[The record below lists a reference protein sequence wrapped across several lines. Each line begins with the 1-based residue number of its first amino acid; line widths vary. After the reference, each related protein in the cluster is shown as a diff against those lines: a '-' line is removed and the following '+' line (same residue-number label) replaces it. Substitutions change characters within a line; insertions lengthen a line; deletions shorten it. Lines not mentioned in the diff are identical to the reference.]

1 MWLDVPIFNAGI
13 INTKLEAN
21 RETRHEEMFQV
32 NYLFTVLLDTLLFPM
47 LKKSKGPSGKP
58 RNLTLVASSMF
69 LIAEF
74 AERNAPALFPA
85 FDDNAG

>member
-1 MWLDVPIFNAGI
+1 
-13 INTKLEAN
+13 
-21 RETRHEEMFQV
+21 MFQV
-32 NYLFTVLLDTLLFPM
+32 NYLFTVLLDMLLFPM